1 MPFAA
6 IPGLTGRDFHTQ
18 ERTMTQQT
26 GRHHVPFGVFVE
38 RALLLIAIIG
48 LVAVIVV
55 GFL

>member
-1 MPFAA
+1 
-6 IPGLTGRDFHTQ
+6 
-18 ERTMTQQT
+18 MTHQT
-26 GRHHVPFGVFVE
+26 GRHHMPFGVFVE